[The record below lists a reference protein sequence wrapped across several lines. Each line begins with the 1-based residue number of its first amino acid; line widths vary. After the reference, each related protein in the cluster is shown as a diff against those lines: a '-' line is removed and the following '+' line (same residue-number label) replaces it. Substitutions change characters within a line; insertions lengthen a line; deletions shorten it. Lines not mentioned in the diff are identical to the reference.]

1 MGKIGHGIRLEADSL
16 FTLCSRSPLYNETW
30 NMFFHNSS
38 FPEINCN
45 QIYNIMP
52 FPRVGGSVG
61 TPWRAFGVRERSEN
75 DICHQ
80 GGHLVYGTGL
90 GVRSCGEIAIFVTTD
105 ALWEIA
111 ASWKTTAT

>member
-1 MGKIGHGIRLEADSL
+1 MGKIGHGIRSEADSL

-30 NMFFHNSS
+30 NMFFHNPS

-61 TPWRAFGVRERSEN
+61 APERAFGVRKGVGSAKLWRN
-75 DICHQ
+75 CYICDN
-80 GGHLVYGTGL
+80 GCIKGK
-90 GVRSCGEIAIFVTTD
+90 SCTKG
-105 ALWEIA
+105 
-111 ASWKTTAT
+111 K